1 MYFKVIQ
8 DDKIIDVLSDIV
20 YVRKQVVHNRLI
32 ACDKDRAEGVLSS
45 NGDNIWFVESF
56 IETNINGYPIVKFIE
71 IKQEEFEIL
80 KAALDNGQEE
90 LDNQVDNSNNT
101 EVELSED
108 ELMTIDFIRTAKIN
122 EMSKT
127 CNQVILAGFDVVLSD
142 NEKHHFD
149 LSLEE
154 QLNFISLKDMING
167 GATEIPYHAA
177 NEPCK
182 FYSAEDILKVIETGT
197 MFKTYHVT
205 YFNSLKQ
212 YILSL
217 NTIDDITEVV
227 YGMQIPQEY
236 YSEVMIALTKV
247 SDNNE

>member
-8 DDKIIDVLSDIV
+8 DDKIIDDISDIV

-45 NGDNIWFVESF
+45 NGDNIWFVESL
-56 IETNINGYPIVKFIE
+56 IETNINDYPIVKFIE
-71 IKQEEFEIL
+71 IEQEEFEIL

-108 ELMTIDFIRTAKIN
+108 ELMTIDFIRAAKIN

-127 CNQVILAGFDVVLSD
+127 CNQVIIAGFDVELSD
-142 NEKHHFD
+142 KEVHHFD

-217 NTIDDITEVV
+217 NTIDDITAVV

-236 YSEVMIALTKV
+236 YSEVMIALTKA

>member
-45 NGDNIWFVESF
+45 NGDNIWFVESL
-56 IETNINGYPIVKFIE
+56 IETNINDYPIVKFIE
-71 IKQEEFEIL
+71 IEQEEFEIL

-108 ELMTIDFIRTAKIN
+108 ELMTIDFIRAAKIN

-127 CNQVILAGFDVVLSD
+127 CNQIIIAGFDVELSD
-142 NEKHHFD
+142 KEVHHFD

-217 NTIDDITEVV
+217 NTIDDITAVV
-227 YGMQIPQEY
+227 YGMQIPQKY
-236 YSEVMIALTKV
+236 YSEVMIALTKA
-247 SDNNE
+247 SDDNE